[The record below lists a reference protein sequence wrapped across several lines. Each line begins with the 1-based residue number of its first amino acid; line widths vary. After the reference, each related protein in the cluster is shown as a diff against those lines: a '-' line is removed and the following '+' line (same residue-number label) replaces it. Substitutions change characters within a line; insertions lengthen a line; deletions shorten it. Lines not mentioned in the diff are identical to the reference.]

1 MTIKGQLTL
10 TFTLLTTIIL
20 SAFSIMI
27 YTLSSNYKREEFFE
41 RLRDQAVFAGRFYF
55 NVKAV
60 TAKQL
65 KEFYESEFTRLIN
78 EDIVI
83 YNQSKEIIFED
94 GGTRSRMSSE
104 DEKLLFSGQ
113 TILLDLPDGKQL
125 AGVKMD
131 HDGKAYY
138 IVVEALDRYGQ
149 NKLDYLRNVMFGV
162 LAFSIIVS
170 LFAGR
175 LFAQRTLN
183 PIADVIEQ
191 VNHISSDQLSLRV
204 HTKNSQ
210 DEIAELANTF
220 NRMLEGLEVNFSLNK
235 SFVQHASHELRTPLT
250 AIRGQIEVAM
260 MQERST
266 ENYIKTLGSILEDI
280 QNLTVLTNG
289 LLELSQLT
297 NSTFKPKFEELR
309 MDALVWEVEE
319 TVKSLKPA
327 YKISISFAD
336 NIDEDSLIVSGNHTW
351 LVNCIKNLTENACKF
366 SPDKTAKIHLSNA
379 GKKLAITF
387 TDNGIGIPQQDQDK
401 IFEPFF
407 RSENAMNISG
417 HGIGLSLC
425 KRIVD
430 LHKGDLLLVSSS
442 SKGTVFRMLLPTK
455 ETFAN

>member
-20 SAFSIMI
+20 SAFSVTI
-27 YTLSSNYKREEFFE
+27 YSLSSNYKRQEFYE

-60 TAKQL
+60 SAKQL
-65 KEFYESEFTRLIN
+65 KKFYESEFTRLID

-83 YNQSKEIIFED
+83 YNQNREIIFED
-94 GGTRSRMSSE
+94 GSTHTRMSPDE
-104 DEKLLFSGQ
+104 EKLLFSGQ
-113 TILLDLPDGKQL
+113 TIMLDLPDGKQL
-125 AGVKMD
+125 AGVRLE
-131 HDGKAYY
+131 HEGSSYY

-162 LAFSIIVS
+162 MAFSIIVS
-170 LFAGR
+170 VFAGR
-175 LFAQRTLN
+175 LFAQRTLR
-183 PIADVIEQ
+183 PIANVIEQ

-204 HTKNSQ
+204 HTENSQ

-260 MQERST
+260 MQQRSADD
-266 ENYIKTLGSILEDI
+266 YVSTLNSILEDI

-297 NSTFKPKFEELR
+297 NSSFKPKFDELR
-309 MDALVWEVEE
+309 MDALLWEVEE
-319 TVKSLKPA
+319 MVKSHKPN

-336 NIDEDSLIVSGNHTW
+336 NIDEDSLTVNGNQTW

-366 SPDKTAKIHLSNA
+366 SHDKTARIHLSSA
-379 GKKLAITF
+379 GKNLAVTF
-387 TDNGIGIPQQDQDK
+387 TDNGIGIPVQDQDK

-430 LHKGDLLLVSSS
+430 LHKGELMLVSSS
-442 SKGTVFRMLLPTK
+442 SKGSVFRILLPVK
-455 ETFAN
+455 EMVN